1 MSANKPIVYSICIPY
16 VFNHI
21 PPSCI
26 RTIFHKLGLGTVEQV
41 DMVPKKDHK
50 TTQDIFQVFVHFSS
64 WNKSSDPTTARLHT
78 LLEAGEKVKVVYNNP
93 WFWMVSKSTSKLPPG
108 SFVAGDSQPSQTPT
122 DFKIKEHDWPV
133 IGRGKQCW
141 ERCPP
146 RPMLPVWRDA
156 VVNPRQISRVW
167 DPPPHKPPPTVQKS
181 APSEMEASLFYGWLG
196 LAEYLEKKSPSS
208 SLPHGAEGGI
218 C

>member
-1 MSANKPIVYSICIPY
+1 MPANKPIVYSICIPY

-133 IGRGKQCW
+133 IGRGMQ
-141 ERCPP
+141 RGTSPP
-146 RPMLPVWRDA
+146 PPPL
-156 VVNPRQISRVW
+156 
-167 DPPPHKPPPTVQKS
+167 PPPHKPPLPVQKS
-181 APSEMEASLFYGWLG
+181 APSEIEASLFYGWVG

-208 SLPHGAEGGI
+208 LLHGVEGGI